1 MIQLGIY
8 EQLVT
13 KMVSNKL
20 NELDTN
26 IFYLS
31 TRNIDKVEASKVL
44 TTYLS
49 AKINLALSLISG
61 EDSILKQIELANQII
76 LLLAS
81 ELNNNDFQDDIIETE
96 AKILYG
102 VFSKIDNPM
111 VDFEKYLKEITPYSK
126 LSQCDLFTG
135 NNAGISLE
143 SEIKKEIRSSDEI
156 YFLVSFIKWTGI
168 RIFENELKEF
178 TEKGGKLKIITTS
191 YMGATD
197 AKAVEFL
204 ANLPNAQVKV
214 SYNSENERLHA
225 KAYLFRR
232 KTGFHTGYIS
242 SSNISKSAL
251 TTGLEWNIKVT
262 TQEANQIIDKFYKT
276 FETYWEDKDF
286 TPFST
291 IDDRE
296 VLREALKKA
305 KNYQNLDQIFLFDI
319 KPFPFQEEILE
330 KLEVEREIHN
340 RYKNLVVAATGTGKT
355 VISAFDFK
363 NFDRKIIMLVY
374 FSYLTE
380 KKYWYKH

>member
-111 VDFEKYLKEITPYSK
+111 VDFEKYLLLVNHKPLHTES
-126 LSQCDLFTG
+126 LS
-135 NNAGISLE
+135 
-143 SEIKKEIRSSDEI
+143 
-156 YFLVSFIKWTGI
+156 
-168 RIFENELKEF
+168 
-178 TEKGGKLKIITTS
+178 
-191 YMGATD
+191 
-197 AKAVEFL
+197 
-204 ANLPNAQVKV
+204 
-214 SYNSENERLHA
+214 
-225 KAYLFRR
+225 
-232 KTGFHTGYIS
+232 
-242 SSNISKSAL
+242 
-251 TTGLEWNIKVT
+251 
-262 TQEANQIIDKFYKT
+262 
-276 FETYWEDKDF
+276 
-286 TPFST
+286 
-291 IDDRE
+291 
-296 VLREALKKA
+296 
-305 KNYQNLDQIFLFDI
+305 YQKYLDQII
-319 KPFPFQEEILE
+319 
-330 KLEVEREIHN
+330 
-340 RYKNLVVAATGTGKT
+340 NLQHQLNT
-355 VISAFDFK
+355 
-363 NFDRKIIMLVY
+363 
-374 FSYLTE
+374 
-380 KKYWYKH
+380 KYSFINLK